1 VFNKTTLKT
10 YKIIIIAI
18 VALIIGISL
27 YIGKN
32 ILISEL
38 NQKNH
43 SIVEINDKNINLE
56 YKYLLQ
62 RTEKILDTIK
72 SEDSLVSNFILI
84 KQEKSYLNTKL
95 NEIEEGNKKNIIS
108 KVKLIDLRTKINS
121 INSSYEK
128 YIIMIVDK
136 ITNYIIYVLVILIV
150 YRLIIFFNILK
161 SNKNEEDE
169 ENGSNN
175 EEHEYKYQIQR
186 YKNIF
191 IWFIILTSLA
201 LFLVDNSA
209 YIFTTLS
216 IFTVV
221 LALGIRDLLS
231 DIIVGILI
239 SFKISLIRQGDTIQ
253 LQTSSANGMRMY
265 NIKKVGML
273 KSLLF
278 NQETSEMYTI
288 RNSSLIHKN
297 IIIMPLTYMHQIS
310 IIFKIPMDMDLD
322 LLESRISE
330 MMTQKLKEDKYK
342 VNIRKIRAEYPATKS
357 HFNAFPKVKPSIIFD
372 YNNPNMGVLDFNVN
386 FNVYSENSSLSV
398 KNDFVKEINKIIIE
412 IKPELSKISD
422 VIVSMR

>member
-1 VFNKTTLKT
+1 M
-10 YKIIIIAI
+10 
-18 VALIIGISL
+18 ALIIGSSL

-32 ILISEL
+32 ILISEF

-43 SIVEINDKNINLE
+43 SIVEVNDKNINLE
-56 YKYLLQ
+56 YKYLIQ

-72 SEDSLVSNFILI
+72 TEDNLISNFILMR
-84 KQEKSYLNTKL
+84 QEKKYLNAKL
-95 NEIEEGNKKNIIS
+95 IEIEKANQKSIIS
-108 KVKLIDLRTKINS
+108 KVKLIDLKTKINS

-128 YIIMIVDK
+128 NIIMIVDK
-136 ITNYIIYVLVILIV
+136 VTNYFIYVLVILIV
-150 YRLIIFFNILK
+150 YRLIIYFNILK
-161 SNKNEEDE
+161 TNKEEEEEDTT
-169 ENGSNN
+169 NN

-191 IWFIILTSLA
+191 IWFIVLTTIA
-201 LFLVDNSA
+201 LFLVDNST

-322 LLESRISE
+322 LLEGKVSE
-330 MMTQKLKEDKYK
+330 MMSQKLKEDKYK
-342 VNIRKIRAEYPATKS
+342 VNIKKIRAEYPATKS

-386 FNVYSENSSLSV
+386 FNVYSENSSLAV

-412 IKPELSKISD
+412 IKPELSNISD
-422 VIVSMR
+422 VIISMR